1 MSTISIPEKTVTQT
15 IIQTKTFNAFEI
27 LNMTI
32 ELGVRV
38 NVTVKLLFIENDGLP
53 RHIDY
58 VTVVVEGEAYNN
70 WSEANL
76 ITYITNY
83 LANL

>member
-1 MSTISIPEKTVTQT
+1 MSRVSIPEKTISQT

-27 LNMTI
+27 DSMSI
-32 ELGVRV
+32 EIGIRV
-38 NVTVKLLFIENDGLP
+38 NVRVRLIYVNESGITSPV
-53 RHIDY
+53 DY
-58 VTVVVEGEAYNN
+58 ITVVIEGEAYNN

-76 ITYITNY
+76 INYITSH